1 MVRTRNHVIL
11 LLSIVFAPL
20 VVLGQVSSQSA
31 ANPLLQESTLPYHYP
46 HFDRLRDEHYRPA
59 IRQGMREQIQE
70 VEAIANDAAAPTFEN
85 TIVALERSGRLLDR
99 SLRTFFNLNSAHTN
113 DAMQA
118 TQREIAP
125 ELAAHGDAINLNPKL
140 FARIEALYDK
150 RKKLSLDPES
160 AYLLER
166 TYKQFVRN
174 GAKLS
179 AEEKQRFTKINA
191 ELAELQTKFAQNVLK
206 ERNASGVLVNT
217 REELEGLPE
226 SQIEAAALA
235 AKGKGQDG
243 KYLIALQ
250 NTSGQPPLALL
261 KNRGL
266 RQRIMVASLARNSN
280 GGEFDNRQIVATIAQ
295 LRAERARLLAYQ
307 SHADYQIED
316 RTARQ
321 VSAVNKLLSD
331 LAPKAVAN
339 ARKELADLQAEM
351 KKEGGLVLEPWDWQF
366 YAEKVRKA
374 RYDFD
379 AAQLRPYF
387 EMNRVL
393 QDGVF
398 YAATQLYG
406 LTFKERR
413 DLPVYHPDVRV
424 FEVFDNGRTSLGLFL
439 ADFYARPSKQGGA
452 WAAGYVTQSKLWGT
466 QAVVGNHLNI
476 PKPSEGEPT
485 LLTNDE
491 VETMF
496 HEFGHALH
504 QLFSAVNYPMFSGT
518 SVPRDFVEFPSQ
530 VNEMW
535 AEWPSVLKNYALHH
549 QTGAPLPAEL
559 LEKVRAAEKFN
570 QGHSTTEYLSAALLD
585 QAWHQLKAGEA
596 VKDPLAFEAEAL
608 RKAGLDVAA
617 VPPRYRTTYFSHVFS
632 GGYSAGYY
640 SYIWSEV
647 LDADTVAW
655 FKEKGGLKREN
666 GDRFRQ
672 YVLSR
677 GGSADNLD
685 MYRKFRGRD
694 PKLEPLLERR
704 GLTGSAPTSGPSRQ

>member
-1 MVRTRNHVIL
+1 
-11 LLSIVFAPL
+11 
-20 VVLGQVSSQSA
+20 
-31 ANPLLQESTLPYHYP
+31 
-46 HFDRLRDEHYRPA
+46 
-59 IRQGMREQIQE
+59 
-70 VEAIANDAAAPTFEN
+70 
-85 TIVALERSGRLLDR
+85 
-99 SLRTFFNLNSAHTN
+99 
-113 DAMQA
+113 
-118 TQREIAP
+118 
-125 ELAAHGDAINLNPKL
+125 
-140 FARIEALYDK
+140 
-150 RKKLSLDPES
+150 
-160 AYLLER
+160 
-166 TYKQFVRN
+166 
-174 GAKLS
+174 
-179 AEEKQRFTKINA
+179 
-191 ELAELQTKFAQNVLK
+191 
-206 ERNASGVLVNT
+206 
-217 REELEGLPE
+217 
-226 SQIEAAALA
+226 
-235 AKGKGQDG
+235 
-243 KYLIALQ
+243 
-250 NTSGQPPLALL
+250 
-261 KNRGL
+261 
-266 RQRIMVASLARNSN
+266 MVASLARNSN

-339 ARKELADLQAEM
+339 ARKELADLQTEM
-351 KKEGGLVLEPWDWQF
+351 KKEGGGLVLEPWDWQF

>member
-1 MVRTRNHVIL
+1 ML
-11 LLSIVFAPL
+11 ASF
-20 VVLGQVSSQSA
+20 VVLGQVSNQPA
-31 ANPLLQESTLPYHYP
+31 VNPLLAESTLPYLYP
-46 HFDRLRDEHYRPA
+46 HFDRLRDQHYAPA
-59 IRQGMREQIQE
+59 IRQGMRKEIEE
-70 VEAIANDAAAPTFEN
+70 VEAIANDPATPTFEN
-85 TIVALERSGRLLDR
+85 TIVALERSGRLLNR
-99 SLRTFFNLNSAHTN
+99 AMRTFSNLNSAHTN
-113 DAMQA
+113 DAMQQ

-125 ELAAHGDAINLNPKL
+125 ELAAHRDAIGLNAKL
-140 FARIEALYDK
+140 FARVEAVYNQ
-150 RKKLSLDPES
+150 RSKLSLDAES

-166 TYKQFVRN
+166 YYKQFVRN

-179 AEEKQRFTKINA
+179 DEDKQRFTKINA
-191 ELAELQTKFAQNVLK
+191 ELAALQTKFAQNVLK
-206 ERNASGVLVNT
+206 ERNASAVLVNT
-217 REELEGLPE
+217 REELAGLPE

-235 AKGKGQDG
+235 AKGKGQEG

-261 KNRGL
+261 KNRTL
-266 RQRIMVASLARNSN
+266 RQRIMAASLARNSS
-280 GGEFDNRQIVATIAQ
+280 GGDFDNRQIAARMAD
-295 LRAERARLLAYQ
+295 LRAHRAKLLGYQ

-331 LAPKAVAN
+331 LAPRAVSN
-339 ARKELADLQAEM
+339 ARREMADLQAEM
-351 KKEGGLVLEPWDWQF
+351 KKEGGGLVLEPWDWEF

-387 EMNRVL
+387 EVNRVL

-424 FEVFDNGRTSLGLFL
+424 FEVFDKDGRTPLGIFM

-452 WAAGYVTQSKLWGT
+452 WATGYVVQSTLRGT
-466 QAVVGNHLNI
+466 QGVVATHLNV
-476 PKPSEGEPT
+476 PKPANGEPT

-491 VETMF
+491 VVTMF

-504 QLFSAVNYPMFSGT
+504 QLFSAVKYPMFSGT

-535 AEWPSVLKNYALHH
+535 AEWPSVLKNYARHF

-559 LEKVRAAEKFN
+559 LDKVRAAEKFN
-570 QGHSTTEYLSAALLD
+570 QGYSTTEYLGAALLD
-585 QAWHQLKAGEA
+585 QAWHQLKPGEEI
-596 VKDPLAFEAEAL
+596 KDPLAFEAEAL

-617 VPPRYRTTYFSHVFS
+617 VPPRYRSTYFSHVFA

-655 FKEKGGLKREN
+655 FKENGGLKREN

-685 MYRKFRGRD
+685 MYRQFRGRD

-704 GLTGSAPTSGPSRQ
+704 GLTGSAPASGPSRP

>member
-46 HFDRLRDEHYRPA
+46 HFDRLRDEHYKPA
-59 IRQGMREQIQE
+59 IRQGMREQVQE

-140 FARIEALYDK
+140 FARIAALYDK

-226 SQIEAAALA
+226 SQIDAAALA

-266 RQRIMVASLARNSN
+266 RQRIMAASLARNSN

-295 LRAERARLLAYQ
+295 LRAERARLLGYQ

-331 LAPKAVAN
+331 WHPKRWQMP
-339 ARKELADLQAEM
+339 ARS
-351 KKEGGLVLEPWDWQF
+351 WQ
-366 YAEKVRKA
+366 
-374 RYDFD
+374 
-379 AAQLRPYF
+379 
-387 EMNRVL
+387 
-393 QDGVF
+393 
-398 YAATQLYG
+398 TC
-406 LTFKERR
+406 
-413 DLPVYHPDVRV
+413 
-424 FEVFDNGRTSLGLFL
+424 
-439 ADFYARPSKQGGA
+439 
-452 WAAGYVTQSKLWGT
+452 
-466 QAVVGNHLNI
+466 
-476 PKPSEGEPT
+476 
-485 LLTNDE
+485 
-491 VETMF
+491 
-496 HEFGHALH
+496 
-504 QLFSAVNYPMFSGT
+504 
-518 SVPRDFVEFPSQ
+518 
-530 VNEMW
+530 
-535 AEWPSVLKNYALHH
+535 
-549 QTGAPLPAEL
+549 
-559 LEKVRAAEKFN
+559 
-570 QGHSTTEYLSAALLD
+570 
-585 QAWHQLKAGEA
+585 
-596 VKDPLAFEAEAL
+596 
-608 RKAGLDVAA
+608 
-617 VPPRYRTTYFSHVFS
+617 
-632 GGYSAGYY
+632 
-640 SYIWSEV
+640 
-647 LDADTVAW
+647 
-655 FKEKGGLKREN
+655 
-666 GDRFRQ
+666 RQ
-672 YVLSR
+672 R
-677 GGSADNLD
+677 
-685 MYRKFRGRD
+685 
-694 PKLEPLLERR
+694 
-704 GLTGSAPTSGPSRQ
+704 